1 MNKKNLLILP
11 FAVLLLTSC
20 GGEQTSSSEATSVTT
35 PMKDAETIVLPDVFK
50 GHNFAYAGVEPGVAL
65 IFDENNNPEIQNATP
80 YLDFYDIQFEAKPL
94 TKKETKDGTMYFLAF
109 KVTDQFIDDGYLK
122 NDIEYKFW
130 LSYNETKFYCG
141 LSKDDP
147 TLTEPD
153 IVLMADV
160 L

>member
-1 MNKKNLLILP
+1 MNKKNLLVLP
-11 FAVLLLTSC
+11 FAVALLASC
-20 GGEQTSSSEATSVTT
+20 GGEQSSSSEASTSSSS
-35 PMKDAETIVLPDVFK
+35 MKTNDVVVLPDAFK

-65 IFDENNNPEIQNATP
+65 IFDNENKPEIQNATP

-122 NDIEYKFW
+122 NGIEYKFW
-130 LSYNETKFYCG
+130 LSYNEPDFYCG
-141 LSKDDP
+141 LSLDDP
-147 TLTEPD
+147 TLTQPD